1 METSIF
7 LAQLI
12 GMFSLVMGFSML
24 AKQKMLIS
32 IFHELSDSR
41 TLSYILGT
49 LEFLLGLLVIL
60 NHNIWEL
67 SPRIIITI
75 VGWIILI
82 EGGSSL
88 FVSKETLRKYLAFLD
103 NRKIYYIIAIGY
115 VILGSYFIY
124 FGLSSVLSK

>member
-7 LAQLI
+7 LAQLMGI
-12 GMFSLVMGFSML
+12 FSLVMGFSML

-41 TLSYILGT
+41 ALSYILGT

-60 NHNIWEL
+60 NHNVWEL

-75 VGWIILI
+75 IGWVILI
-82 EGGSSL
+82 EGGSFL
-88 FVSKETLRKYLAFLD
+88 FVSKETLRKYLVFLD
-103 NRKIYYIIAIGY
+103 NRKIYYVIAAGY
-115 VILGSYFIY
+115 LILGSYLVY
-124 FGLSSVLSK
+124 FGL